1 MNKSDSATTRLQVPG
16 LTPKMARA
24 PLERIT
30 PTMQMFSFKDGMAVR
45 QIVPDVAALH
55 AWRDTGDLIWLNVE
69 GLADRV
75 LLEQIGQVFELHPLA
90 IEDVHVL
97 NHRPKAERYG
107 DVLFVIMR
115 ALIAEGRGI
124 TEQFSIF
131 FGRNFFITLQE
142 GHSGVVDSVQQ
153 RLRRRHLDAPLTADE
168 LAYETID
175 ALLDEYFPAF
185 ENYGEWLER
194 IEDELIDGHLHNTLE
209 NLRTIKREILSLRK
223 ALWPMREVVST
234 LIHDENDLMSSR
246 VQLYLR
252 DCNDHVFHL
261 IDLAETY
268 REITAE
274 ISDIYVS
281 AVSARLNETMKVLTI
296 IATIF
301 IPVNF
306 LASLYGMNF
315 DTGSPFNMP
324 ELKWRFGYFY
334 ALGLMVTTAVVM
346 LLFFWKRGWIGRNRK
361 KPSLLRGDDY
371 E

>member
-1 MNKSDSATTRLQVPG
+1 MDTSDSAATRLQVPG
-16 LTPKMARA
+16 LTPKGARG
-24 PLERIT
+24 PLERIA
-30 PTMQMFSFKDGMAVR
+30 PTLQLFTFHEGQVVR
-45 QIVPDVAALH
+45 HPAPDLAALRTL
-55 AWRDTGDLIWLNVE
+55 RDAGELLWLNVE
-69 GLADRV
+69 GLADRA
-75 LLEQIGQVFELHPLA
+75 LLEQIGNIFGLHPLA
-90 IEDVHVL
+90 IEDVQVL
-97 NHRPKAERYG
+97 NHRPKAERYDG
-107 DVLFVIMR
+107 VLFVVLR
-115 ALIAEGRGI
+115 ALIAEGQGV

-131 FGRNFFITLQE
+131 FGHHFFITFQE
-142 GHSGVVDSVQQ
+142 GHSAVMDAVEQ
-153 RLRRRHLDAPLTADE
+153 RLRRRHHVGTLTVDE

-185 ENYGEWLER
+185 ESYGEWLER
-194 IEDELIDGHLHNTLE
+194 IEDDLIDGHLHNTLE

-223 ALWPMREVVST
+223 ALWPMREVVSA
-234 LIHDENDLMSSR
+234 LIHDEGDLVSDR

-252 DCNDHVFHL
+252 DCHDHVFHL

-306 LASLYGMNF
+306 IASLYGMNF
-315 DTGSPFNMP
+315 DTASPFNLP
-324 ELKWRFGYFY
+324 ELKWRYGYLF
-334 ALGLMVTTAVVM
+334 ALGIMAATALVM
-346 LLFFWKRGWIGRNRK
+346 LVFFWRRGWIGRNRK
-361 KPSLLRGDDY
+361 KPALLRGDDY

>member
-1 MNKSDSATTRLQVPG
+1 MSKSDAVSTPLLVPG
-16 LTPKMARA
+16 LTPKSERGPQARIA
-24 PLERIT
+24 PA
-30 PTMQMFSFKDGMAVR
+30 MQLFTFEEGVAVR
-45 QIVPDVAALH
+45 QADPDLDTLRR
-55 AWRDTGDLIWLNVE
+55 WRDSGQLIWLNVE
-69 GLADRV
+69 GLADRA
-75 LLEQIGQVFELHPLA
+75 LLEQIGYIFALHPLA
-90 IEDVHVL
+90 IEDVQVL

-107 DVLFVIMR
+107 DVLFVVLR
-115 ALIAEGRGI
+115 ALIAEGRGT

-131 FGRNFFITLQE
+131 FGKQFFITLQE
-142 GHSGVVDSVQQ
+142 GHSGVVDAVEQ
-153 RLRRRHLDAPLTADE
+153 RLKRRHRDVPLSVDE

-185 ENYGEWLER
+185 ESYGEWLER
-194 IEDELIDGHLHNTLE
+194 IEDELIDGHLQNTLE
-209 NLRTIKREILSLRK
+209 NIRTIKREILALRK
-223 ALWPMREVVST
+223 ALWPTREVVSA
-234 LIHDENDLMSSR
+234 LIHDEGDLVSDR
-246 VQLYLR
+246 VQIYLR
-252 DCNDHVFHL
+252 DCHDHVFHL

-315 DTGSPFNMP
+315 DPASPFNLP
-324 ELKWRFGYFY
+324 ELKWRYGYLY
-334 ALGLMVTTAVVM
+334 ALGLMATTALVM
-346 LLFFWKRGWIGRNRK
+346 LVFFWRRGWIGRNKRK
-361 KPSLLRGDDY
+361 PALLRGEDY